1 MLRAP
6 GSHQYFLQ
14 HSLAQGSQFKDLQEV
29 EGDKTKFATC
39 QLISGKREAL
49 SGKTK
54 IVDTTGSNLHTWKK
68 LKQKKKNI
76 NTSLCCF
83 RW

>member
-6 GSHQYFLQ
+6 DSHQYFLQ
-14 HSLAQGSQFKDLQEV
+14 HSLAQGSQLKDLQV

-54 IVDTTGSNLHTWKK
+54 IVDTTGSNLHT
-68 LKQKKKNI
+68 
-76 NTSLCCF
+76 
-83 RW
+83 

>member
-14 HSLAQGSQFKDLQEV
+14 HSLAQGSQFNDLQEV

-54 IVDTTGSNLHTWKK
+54 IVDTTGSNLHTFVRT
-68 LKQKKKNI
+68 KKKH
-76 NTSLCCF
+76 
-83 RW
+83 

>member
-1 MLRAP
+1 MLTAP
-6 GSHQYFLQ
+6 GSRQYFLE

-29 EGDKTKFATC
+29 EGDKTKFATY

-49 SGKTK
+49 RGNTK
-54 IVDTTGSNLHTWKK
+54 IVDTRFKFTYIKTVTFLHFS
-68 LKQKKKNI
+68 I
-76 NTSLCCF
+76 CCF